1 MNTKEQFL
9 EAMQRRHA
17 CKIFEEN
24 KKIPSEDL
32 EYILETGRL
41 SPSSFG
47 MEPWK
52 FLVVQSQDVKEK
64 IKPLCWNQPQI
75 TTCSDLL
82 IYLSDVESVKPQNE
96 YVKNM
101 FSRRELPEEAL
112 TKYLNVYGSFL
123 AQTMSSTENIL
134 AWTAKQTYIA
144 MGNMMTAASYIG
156 IDSCP
161 IEGFEKENLEKL
173 LEIDTNKWQI
183 SVIVAFGYRINP
195 ISKKLRLDSNEVIE
209 YL

>member
-82 IYLSDVESVKPQNE
+82 IYLSDVEIVKPQNE

>member
-1 MNTKEQFL
+1 MESKEQFL

-17 CKIFEEN
+17 CKIFDEN
-24 KKIPSEDL
+24 KKISQDDL
-32 EYILETGRL
+32 EYILELGRL

-52 FLVVQSQDVKEK
+52 FLVVQSQDLKEK

-75 TTCSDLL
+75 TTCSDLVIVL
-82 IYLSDVESVKPQNE
+82 ADVNNVKPENE

-101 FSRRELPEEAL
+101 FSRRELPQEAL
-112 TKYLNVYGSFL
+112 DKYLNVYGSFL

-144 MGNMMTAASYIG
+144 MGNMMTGASFIG

-161 IEGFEKENLEKL
+161 IEGFEKENVEKEL
-173 LEIDTNKWQI
+173 DIDTNKWQI
-183 SVIVAFGYRINP
+183 SVIIAFGYRVNP
-195 ISKKLRLDSNEVIE
+195 ISKKLRLPSNEVIE